1 MSKINWRVI
10 SQLSLNHILYSGSNG
25 ASMLREML
33 SIYNYNQN
41 PGNERLIN
49 WIIDLKITPITSRL
63 SLTNPGSIAN
73 GVSILITFEHSAYT
87 DPEYYLFCSFIER
100 LLGLYAPV
108 NSFTRVVTQIEN
120 ETHTRKIWPIRA
132 GRLSWL

>member
-1 MSKINWRVI
+1 
-10 SQLSLNHILYSGSNG
+10 

-63 SLTNPGSIAN
+63 SMTNPGSIAN